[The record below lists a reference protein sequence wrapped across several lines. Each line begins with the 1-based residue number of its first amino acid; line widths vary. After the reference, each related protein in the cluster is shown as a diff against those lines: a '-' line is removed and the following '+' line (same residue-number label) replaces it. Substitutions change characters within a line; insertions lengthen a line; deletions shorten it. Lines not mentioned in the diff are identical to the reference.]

1 MRNLSINTGE
11 TVAVL
16 QVLAVALLLAKPAF
30 ADTPPTA
37 AELVVERLASIEE
50 PLGSSEFHAWVSSNL
65 PTIDTDAAWTV
76 VSAALEH
83 RDEEIVVV
91 GLMSVPFIF
100 ASREMSGVEAPIQQ
114 ITLLAE
120 SPSADIRIYARR
132 ALDALEADS
141 AAAEAWLVRMLQEEE
156 DESAAVDLIRVLAR
170 NGIETRVAEQSLL
183 AIAAGH
189 HDRIGHRA
197 ISVMT
202 YQKIPP
208 AEALPLL
215 MKFVISEEYFADPNL
230 VQAIPRFGATAVDYL
245 AELRRLQGVLG
256 AQLALPESERGVE
269 IFNDAFYGEQME
281 IAIAAISSME

>member
-1 MRNLSINTGE
+1 MNRSEANSGTAR
-11 TVAVL
+11 AVL
-16 QVLAVALLLAKPAF
+16 LALAAILCLAGSAF
-30 ADTPPTA
+30 SDTPPDET
-37 AELVVERLASIEE
+37 ERMVERLASTEE
-50 PLGSSEFHAWVSSNL
+50 PINSREFQAWVSSNL

-76 VSAALEH
+76 VSAALAH

-91 GLMSVPFIF
+91 GLKSVPFIF

-202 YQKIPP
+202 YQAIPP

-215 MKFVISEEYFADPNL
+215 MKFVSSEEYFADPNL

-245 AELRRLQGVLG
+245 GELRRLQAVLG
-256 AQLALPESERGVE
+256 AQLALPKSERSVE
-269 IFNDAFYGEQME
+269 IFNDVFYGEQME
-281 IAIAAISSME
+281 VAIAAISSME